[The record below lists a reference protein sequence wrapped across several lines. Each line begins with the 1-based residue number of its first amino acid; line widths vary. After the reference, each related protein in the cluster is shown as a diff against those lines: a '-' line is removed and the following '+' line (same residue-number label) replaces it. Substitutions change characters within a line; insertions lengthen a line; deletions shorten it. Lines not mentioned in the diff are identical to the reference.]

1 MISSTRSLKKEK
13 KNSLS
18 CLHLAIYE
26 AGVYGLFD
34 FVSYPQTQRG
44 LPLLYSSSA
53 KGASCQ
59 GGEWGDIFYTG
70 SPLQDGQIRSCDP
83 IRYGNV
89 GHMSVT
95 DRKRQ
100 VEGENRK
107 QMVYKWLL
115 NPET

>member
-1 MISSTRSLKKEK
+1 MLFICPFCAAGDKLNPLILKKE

-26 AGVYGLFD
+26 AGVHGLFD

-53 KGASCQ
+53 KGASRR
-59 GGEWGDIFYTG
+59 GGGWGDIFYTG
-70 SPLQDGQIRSCDP
+70 SPLQDGQISSCDP

-89 GHMSVT
+89 GHVLT
-95 DRKRQ
+95 
-100 VEGENRK
+100 
-107 QMVYKWLL
+107 L
-115 NPET
+115 